1 MLGIPLHCAQQRQ
14 QQLPELQ
21 LQARDHALP
30 RPRQIVLVRHGES
43 EGASRSGRRCTGV
56 ASLGG
61 GAAWGRR
68 ARELVDRRAREIQA

>member
-1 MLGIPLHCAQQRQ
+1 MLGIPLRCAQQQ

-21 LQARDHALP
+21 LQARDHPLP
-30 RPRQIVLVRHGES
+30 RPRRIVLVRHGES
-43 EGASRSGRRCTGV
+43 EGASGSERRWTGV
-56 ASLGG
+56 VSLGG

>member
-1 MLGIPLHCAQQRQ
+1 MLGIPLRCAQQQQ